1 MAVQG
6 ISGASGAMAAMTCFY
21 PLDLIRSV
29 IQTDSE
35 YKHANTLQALQRFA
49 SKHGWM
55 ALYTGLDSML
65 VCLASSNFVYFNAYN
80 RLKRALQ
87 RADQQELP
95 FLTGLLVGIL
105 AGSVNVLS
113 TTPLWVANMRLRFKS
128 TDRGSSIFNEL
139 VAIYRQDGIIGLWS
153 GVGPSLL
160 LVLNPAI
167 QFLVY
172 DRLKHLFSGSGAKA
186 LSNGQIFIISVL
198 AKLTSTTI
206 TYPLQLIQNRLRKLG
221 RQATISSDNRHSSES
236 SLGRL
241 VIVKIAQR
249 IIQED
254 GFLGLW
260 RGLDAK
266 LLQTLSMTAF
276 MFLVYER
283 ILQRLSRS

>member
-1 MAVQG
+1 MQ
-6 ISGASGAMAAMTCFY
+6 IRFRLYSASPASMDGWRC
-21 PLDLIRSV
+21 
-29 IQTDSE
+29 IQASIQCWFAWRAPTSS
-35 YKHANTLQALQRFA
+35 TSMPTTA
-49 SKHGWM
+49 SKGPFR
-55 ALYTGLDSML
+55 YT
-65 VCLASSNFVYFNAYN
+65 SSRVQTANY
-80 RLKRALQ
+80 Q